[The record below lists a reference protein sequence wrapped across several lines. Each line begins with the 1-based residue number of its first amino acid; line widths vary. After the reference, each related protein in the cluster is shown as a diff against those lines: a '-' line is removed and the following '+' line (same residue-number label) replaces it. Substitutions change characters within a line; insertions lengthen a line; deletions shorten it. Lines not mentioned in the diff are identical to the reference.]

1 MLVLLALCGACN
13 DDDTGSGAPARVTT
27 VGVTEIWASQVTA
40 VGAVETLDGISV
52 AERGFIYGKAG
63 EFDAVSGERVVAELT
78 DESRFSATIAGLDP
92 QTEYRLAAYVR
103 DHGGC
108 ETVGTPVDFST
119 GEMTTARISSSAVVS
134 VTAKTAVLSAR
145 MVDDGGVPADLF
157 GVEFRGEAASGAELY
172 TIDGAPNYMVRS
184 GGEFVVS
191 VPVEAGLSPGTR
203 YLARMYARSNGVDAY
218 TAEFTLQM
226 LDIELPRVET
236 PKALD
241 GDAGMTDLTLT
252 ARLVSDG
259 NDPAATFGVAY
270 KQDAASG
277 ELPDDSWVRVAAAG
291 VQEDGVSYTVHVT
304 GLTASSSYG
313 LAAYAVNDA
322 GTDYGEV
329 LQVQTQQLVSPQ
341 TVARMYG
348 ANEFDALFDG
358 TTDYHVG
365 ADYIYMQADIVETGG
380 HNFTR
385 CGFLLATDPAFTDA
399 AEVEATTVGE
409 DRFWAKSTGLASG
422 TRYYYKSFVE
432 TESGE
437 RFESD
442 IVASVSTAA
451 IYAQDGISRLY
462 LLKMSQP
469 GGKGTAVTL
478 GPDQNVPLFYYELP
492 PVEVEVS
499 GQKYN
504 YYFLDRNLGSSRAP
518 TPDLLNVTEFSSAIT
533 DVVGYFFQLGREVP
547 SASSDAYLYA
557 ASGGLASLATDKYG
571 WNDKNSNTTWADSA
585 NPCPKGYRVP
595 SKEEFDHYVA
605 ALGNDIPTV
614 RKQLNACVTG
624 IRAAGNG
631 GIASGNNRNRICFY
645 LTTGI
650 YDLYDNN
657 LNFIVNAAQ
666 GAPVRCIRVE
676 PK

>member
-1 MLVLLALCGACN
+1 MLVLPFLCGACN
-13 DDDTGSGAPARVTT
+13 DEDTGTDAMARVTT

-40 VGAVETLDGISV
+40 VGSVAAFDGISV
-52 AERGFIYGKAG
+52 AERGFIYGKAN
-63 EFDAVSGERVVAELT
+63 EFELFSGERIVAEPT
-78 DESRFSATIAGLDP
+78 DEPRFSATIAGLDP

-103 DHGGC
+103 DRGGR
-108 ETVGTPVDFST
+108 EIVGTPVDFST
-119 GEMTTARISSSAVVS
+119 RETTTAKISSATIVS
-134 VTAKTAVLSAR
+134 VTAKTAVVSAR

-157 GVEFRGEAASGAELY
+157 GVEYRRGDASDAALY
-172 TIDGAPNYMVRS
+172 TIEGAPKYMVRS
-184 GGEFVVS
+184 GEEFSVS
-191 VPVEAGLSPGTR
+191 VPITAGLSPGEH
-203 YLARMYARSNGVDAY
+203 YMARMYARCNGVDTY

-241 GDAGMTDLTLT
+241 GEAGMTDLTLT
-252 ARLVSDG
+252 ARLASDG
-259 NDPAATFGVAY
+259 NDPGTTFGVAY
-270 KQDAASG
+270 KQDAVSG
-277 ELPDDSWVRVAAAG
+277 ELPDDSWTRVAAAG

-304 GLTASSSYG
+304 GLTASSDYG

-322 GTDYGEV
+322 GTVYGEV
-329 LQVQTQQLVSPQ
+329 LQTQTQQLVSPQ
-341 TVARMYG
+341 TSARMYG
-348 ANEFDALFDG
+348 ANEFDALFG
-358 TTDYHVG
+358 NTADYNVG
-365 ADYIYMQADIVETGG
+365 ADYIYLQADVIETGG
-380 HNFTR
+380 HKFSK
-385 CGFLLATDPAFTDA
+385 CGFILATGPTFEDGTD
-399 AEVEATTVGE
+399 VEATTVE
-409 DRFWAKSTGLASG
+409 DAYFWVKKSGLTSG

-451 IYAQDGISRLY
+451 IYAQDGVSRLY
-462 LLKMSQP
+462 LLKMSNP

-518 TPDLLNVTEFSSAIT
+518 TPDLLGLTEFSSAIT
-533 DVVGYFFQLGREVP
+533 DVVGYFFQLGREIP

-571 WNDKNSNTTWADSA
+571 WNSDNSNTTWAESA

-595 SKEEFDHYVA
+595 SKEEFDHYMA
-605 ALGNDIPTV
+605 AFGNDIPTV
-614 RKQLNACVTG
+614 RRQLNACVTG
-624 IRAAGNG
+624 IRASGNG

-650 YDLYDNN
+650 YDMYDNN
-657 LNFIVNAAQ
+657 PNFIVNAAQ

-676 PK
+676 SK